1 MRVLIVGGVAG
12 GATTATRLRRLD
24 EKAEIII
31 FERGQ
36 YVSFANC
43 GLPYYIGNVIKEKS
57 ALLLQTPKS
66 FKNRFNIDVRIN
78 QEVIK
83 IDRDNKTI
91 LIKNTEDG
99 SEYTEKY
106 DKLVLSPGAEP
117 INPFK
122 NLNSSKIA
130 TIRNV
135 DDSIRVKEYI
145 QKNRPQN
152 IAIIGGGYIGVEVAE
167 NIKKYSDTNVTIIE
181 KSDHL
186 IAPLDKDIASILHNT
201 LRKNNINIILNN
213 GVNKIEE
220 NNNEFNI
227 LLDNGM
233 INADYIILA
242 IGVNPET
249 KLAKEANIE
258 INLKGSIITDEHM
271 RTNDPNIYA
280 LGDAVQIKNCITKCS
295 DYIPLAGPANRQA
308 RIVANNICGIASSYS
323 GTIGSS
329 ILKVFDYTLAMSGI
343 NENTCKRQNINYKK
357 MIITPFSHA
366 TYYPGATEMFVKAL
380 YSPDKKTLL
389 GIQILGKE
397 NVDKVADVLATA
409 IKCNLSI
416 YDLENLEL
424 CYAPPF
430 SSAKSIPNILGNAIE
445 NEIKGLVEN
454 ISWEDLENLSTPYV
468 LDARTKR
475 EYETG
480 HFKNAI
486 NIPVDELRENLDKL
500 NKNNLIYVY
509 CRTGVRSYISC
520 RILTQNGF
528 HVKNILGGY
537 NLYNE
542 IKKDRL

>member
-242 IGVNPET
+242 IGVKPET

-445 NEIKGLVEN
+445 NEMQGLVEN

-468 LDARTKR
+468 LDART
-475 EYETG
+475 
-480 HFKNAI
+480 
-486 NIPVDELRENLDKL
+486 
-500 NKNNLIYVY
+500 
-509 CRTGVRSYISC
+509 
-520 RILTQNGF
+520 
-528 HVKNILGGY
+528 
-537 NLYNE
+537 
-542 IKKDRL
+542 

>member
-242 IGVNPET
+242 IGVKPET

-258 INLKGSIITDEHM
+258 INLKEVLLLMSI
-271 RTNDPNIYA
+271 
-280 LGDAVQIKNCITKCS
+280 
-295 DYIPLAGPANRQA
+295 
-308 RIVANNICGIASSYS
+308 
-323 GTIGSS
+323 
-329 ILKVFDYTLAMSGI
+329 
-343 NENTCKRQNINYKK
+343 
-357 MIITPFSHA
+357 
-366 TYYPGATEMFVKAL
+366 
-380 YSPDKKTLL
+380 
-389 GIQILGKE
+389 
-397 NVDKVADVLATA
+397 
-409 IKCNLSI
+409 
-416 YDLENLEL
+416 
-424 CYAPPF
+424 
-430 SSAKSIPNILGNAIE
+430 
-445 NEIKGLVEN
+445 
-454 ISWEDLENLSTPYV
+454 
-468 LDARTKR
+468 
-475 EYETG
+475 
-480 HFKNAI
+480 
-486 NIPVDELRENLDKL
+486 
-500 NKNNLIYVY
+500 
-509 CRTGVRSYISC
+509 
-520 RILTQNGF
+520 
-528 HVKNILGGY
+528 
-537 NLYNE
+537 
-542 IKKDRL
+542 